1 MKFLLFVQQE
11 ELGDTVEDHT
21 TDYIQKQ
28 AQIYGTKSDK
38 EITPYQKRINEAAT
52 EIALQS
58 PDLLSSRQKLLELV
72 RIKVNESGYMYKKGK
87 SRSKQF
93 ISDES
98 LSSTPK
104 RLKVGEAMRVKR
116 MAELGD
122 DRVYFKEKRREHA
135 SASQNYKLCDQL
147 TEEISAIKCERRER
161 ELELNSWKKK
171 QQKAHWYKKTR
182 MNELSSTRKR
192 MLSCSS
198 DESEGS
204 TFIQNCL
211 PIPCSRSS
219 FSPTSDTSKLPSL
232 NSTSPPL
239 SDTSSL
245 FVSRSPTPSCLII
258 NSPSLQSPSPSAL
271 DVYTPSPQE
280 IPPSS
285 SNVNVNSSSL
295 RASSPIDPSAQP
307 STSSTLLRVLYSHL
321 FLLFLLLTI
330 QLSNHHPFLRKKKGL
345 PLFSKAFSL

>member
-1 MKFLLFVQQE
+1 M
-11 ELGDTVEDHT
+11 
-21 TDYIQKQ
+21 
-28 AQIYGTKSDK
+28 
-38 EITPYQKRINEAAT
+38 
-52 EIALQS
+52 
-58 PDLLSSRQKLLELV
+58 
-72 RIKVNESGYMYKKGK
+72 
-87 SRSKQF
+87 
-93 ISDES
+93 
-98 LSSTPK
+98 
-104 RLKVGEAMRVKR
+104 
-116 MAELGD
+116 
-122 DRVYFKEKRREHA
+122 
-135 SASQNYKLCDQL
+135 

-192 MLSCSS
+192 ILSCSS

-204 TFIQNCL
+204 TFIPNCL

-219 FSPTSDTSKLPSL
+219 LSPTSDTSKLPSL

-258 NSPSLQSPSPSAL
+258 NSPSLQSLSPSAL

-307 STSSTLLRVLYSHL
+307 STSSTLLS
-321 FLLFLLLTI
+321 
-330 QLSNHHPFLRKKKGL
+330 PL
-345 PLFSKAFSL
+345 PLIPPVNNSIEQSSPISEKEERTAPFQ